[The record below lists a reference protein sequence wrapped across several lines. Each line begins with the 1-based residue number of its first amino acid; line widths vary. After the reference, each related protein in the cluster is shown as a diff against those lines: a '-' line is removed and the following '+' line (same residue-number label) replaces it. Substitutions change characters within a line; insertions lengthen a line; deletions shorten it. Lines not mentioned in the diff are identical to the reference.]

1 MNKVI
6 CIDGPSGSGKSTTAH
21 AVSEALGILFVDSG
35 ALYRIMTWRC
45 LAGGVDTSNPAAVS
59 EFCKSVKVD
68 FVVKGNRV
76 AYEVGGEEP
85 GDRIRTPEINAHV
98 SPVSAV
104 PEVRTIVTGWLR
116 DMPRLG
122 DIVVE
127 GRDIG
132 SVVYPDSPYR
142 FYLDCDPDERA
153 RRRQKEDAAKGF
165 VQTEA
170 EVKASLLAR
179 DKIDSSRKTAP
190 LKVPDGAIRID
201 TTHLPVAGVVER
213 IAKEIRNIERKGAEA

>member
-6 CIDGPSGSGKSTTAH
+6 CIDGPAGSGKSTTAR
-21 AVSEALGILFVDSG
+21 AVSEKLGVLFVDSG
-35 ALYRIMTWRC
+35 ALYRIMTWQA
-45 LAGGVDTSNPAAVS
+45 LEAGVDTSDAAAVAA
-59 EFCKSVKVD
+59 FCKGVKVD

-76 AYEVGGEEP
+76 AYELNGEEP
-85 GDRIRTPEINAHV
+85 GDRIRTPQINAHV

-104 PEVRTIVTGWLR
+104 PEVRAIVTKWLR
-116 DMPRLG
+116 DMPALG

-132 SVVYPDSPYR
+132 SVVYPDSPHR

-153 RRRQKEDAAKGF
+153 RRRRKEDAGKGF

-179 DKIDSSRKTAP
+179 DKIDSSRATAP
-190 LKVPDGAIRID
+190 LKVPEGAIRID
-201 TTHLPVAGVVER
+201 TTRLTVDEVVAE
-213 IAKEIRNIERKGAEA
+213 IAKAIA

>member
-6 CIDGPSGSGKSTTAH
+6 CIDGPAGSGKSTTAH
-21 AVSEALGILFVDSG
+21 AVSDRLGVLFVDSG
-35 ALYRIMTWRC
+35 ALYRIMTWQAL
-45 LAGGVDTSNPAAVS
+45 LAGVDTSDPAAVAD
-59 EFCKSVKVD
+59 FCKGVRVD
-68 FVVKGNRV
+68 FVVRGNRV

-104 PEVRTIVTGWLR
+104 PEVRAIVTAWLR

-122 DIVVE
+122 NIVVE

-153 RRRQKEDAAKGF
+153 RRRQREDAAKGF
-165 VQTEA
+165 AQTEA
-170 EVKASLLAR
+170 QVKASLLAR

-190 LKVPDGAIRID
+190 LKVPEGAIRID
-201 TTHLPVAGVVER
+201 TTHLSVDGVVDV
-213 IAKEIRNIERKGAEA
+213 IARAIGAR

>member
-21 AVSEALGILFVDSG
+21 AVSEKLGVLFVDSG

-45 LAGGVDTSNPAAVS
+45 LLAGVDTADAAAVA
-59 EFCKSVKVD
+59 EFCKGVKVD
-68 FVVKGNRV
+68 FVVKGSRV
-76 AYEVGGEEP
+76 AYEIDGEEP

-104 PEVRTIVTGWLR
+104 PEVRAIVTRWLR
-116 DMPRLG
+116 EMPRLG

-153 RRRQKEDAAKGF
+153 RRRQKEDAGKGF

-170 EVKASLLAR
+170 QVKASLLAR
-179 DKIDSSRKTAP
+179 DKIDSTRKTAP
-190 LKVPDGAIRID
+190 LKVPEGAIKID
-201 TTHLPVAGVVER
+201 TTRLSVDEVVAAIASHLG
-213 IAKEIRNIERKGAEA
+213 

>member
-6 CIDGPSGSGKSTTAH
+6 CSDGPSGSGKSTTAH
-21 AVSEALGILFVDSG
+21 AVSEKLGVLFVDSG

-45 LAGGVDTSNPAAVS
+45 LLAGVDTADAAAVA
-59 EFCKSVKVD
+59 EFCKGVKVD
-68 FVVKGNRV
+68 FVVKGSRV
-76 AYEVGGEEP
+76 AYEIDGEEP

-104 PEVRTIVTGWLR
+104 PEVRAIVTRWLR
-116 DMPRLG
+116 EMPRLG

-153 RRRQKEDAAKGF
+153 RRRQKEDAGKGF

-170 EVKASLLAR
+170 QVKASLLAR
-179 DKIDSSRKTAP
+179 DKIDSTRKTAP
-190 LKVPDGAIRID
+190 LKVPEGAIKID
-201 TTHLPVAGVVER
+201 TTRLSVDEVVAAIASHLG
-213 IAKEIRNIERKGAEA
+213 

>member
-6 CIDGPSGSGKSTTAH
+6 CIDGPAGSGKSTTAH
-21 AVSEALGILFVDSG
+21 AVSERLGVLFVDSG
-35 ALYRIMTWRC
+35 ALYRIMTWQSL
-45 LAGGVDTSNPAAVS
+45 LAGVDTSDPAAVAA
-59 EFCKSVKVD
+59 FCRSVKVD

-76 AYEVGGEEP
+76 AYEIAGEEP

-104 PEVRTIVTGWLR
+104 PEVRAIVTGWLR
-116 DMPRLG
+116 KMPELG

-153 RRRQKEDAAKGF
+153 RRRQKEDAGKGF
-165 VQTEA
+165 VQTESQ
-170 EVKASLLAR
+170 VKASLLAR

-190 LKVPDGAIRID
+190 LMIPEGAIVID
-201 TTHLPVAGVVER
+201 TTHLSVDGVVDA
-213 IAKEIRNIERKGAEA
+213 IASHLR

>member
-6 CIDGPSGSGKSTTAH
+6 CIDGPAASGKST
-21 AVSEALGILFVDSG
+21 VSKLIAEMSGIKYVDSG
-35 ALYRIMTWRC
+35 ALYRIATWQA
-45 LAGGVDTSNPAAVS
+45 LEAGIDTNDAEAVAK
-59 EFCKSVKVD
+59 FITNLKVD

-76 AYEVGGEEP
+76 AYEVNGEEP
-85 GDRIRTPEINAHV
+85 GDKIRTPEINKHV

-104 PEVRTIVTGWLR
+104 PEVRTIVTQWLR
-116 DMPRLG
+116 DMRSVG

-142 FYLDCDPDERA
+142 FYLDADAETRTL
-153 RRRQKEDAAKGF
+153 RRHKEDIQKGF
-165 VQTEA
+165 IQNA
-170 EVKASLLAR
+170 EQVKASLLNR

-190 LKVPDGAIRID
+190 LKIPEGAIVID
-201 TTHLPVAGVVER
+201 TSPLTAVQVAEK
-213 IAKEIRNIERKGAEA
+213 IIELSK

>member
-6 CIDGPSGSGKSTTAH
+6 CIDGPAGSGKSTTAH
-21 AVSEALGILFVDSG
+21 AVSERLGVLFVDSG
-35 ALYRIMTWRC
+35 ALYRIMTWQSL
-45 LAGGVDTSNPAAVS
+45 LAGVDTSDPAAVAA
-59 EFCKSVKVD
+59 FCRSVKVD

-76 AYEVGGEEP
+76 AYEIAGEEP

-104 PEVRTIVTGWLR
+104 PEVRAIVTGWLR
-116 DMPRLG
+116 KMPELG

-153 RRRQKEDAAKGF
+153 RRRQKEDAGKGF
-165 VQTEA
+165 VQTESQ
-170 EVKASLLAR
+170 VKASLLAR

-190 LKVPDGAIRID
+190 LKIPEGAIVID
-201 TTHLPVAGVVER
+201 TTHLSVDGVVDA
-213 IAKEIRNIERKGAEA
+213 IASHLR

>member
-6 CIDGPSGSGKSTTAH
+6 CIDGPAGSGKSTTAH
-21 AVSEALGILFVDSG
+21 AVSETLGVLFVDSG
-35 ALYRIMTWRC
+35 ALYRIMTREC
-45 LAGGVDTSNPAAVS
+45 LRAGVDTSDPAAVAD
-59 EFCKSVKVD
+59 FCKGVKVD

-85 GDRIRTPEINAHV
+85 GDTIRTPEINAHV

-104 PEVRTIVTGWLR
+104 PEVRAIVTGWLR
-116 DMPRLG
+116 EMPRLG

-153 RRRQKEDAAKGF
+153 RRRQKEDASKGF
-165 VQTEA
+165 VQTE
-170 EVKASLLAR
+170 EQVKASLLAR
-179 DKIDSSRKTAP
+179 DKIDSSRKYAP
-190 LKVPDGAIRID
+190 LRKADGAVEID
-201 TTHLPVAGVVER
+201 STDLTLEQSVKAVLDALPDSW
-213 IAKEIRNIERKGAEA
+213 

>member
-6 CIDGPSGSGKSTTAH
+6 CIDGPAASGKST
-21 AVSEALGILFVDSG
+21 VSKLIAEMSGIKYVDSG
-35 ALYRIMTWRC
+35 ALYRIATWQA
-45 LAGGVDTSNPAAVS
+45 LEAGIDTNDAEAVAKFITS
-59 EFCKSVKVD
+59 LKVD

-76 AYEVGGEEP
+76 AYEVNGEEP
-85 GDRIRTPEINAHV
+85 GDKIRTPEINKHV

-104 PEVRTIVTGWLR
+104 PEVRTIVTKWLR
-116 DMPRLG
+116 DMRSVG

-142 FYLDCDPDERA
+142 FYLDADAETRTA
-153 RRRQKEDAAKGF
+153 RRHKEDIQKGF
-165 VQTEA
+165 IQNA
-170 EVKASLLAR
+170 EQVKASLLNR

-190 LKVPDGAIRID
+190 LKIPEGAIVID
-201 TTHLPVAGVVER
+201 TTPLTAEQVA
-213 IAKEIRNIERKGAEA
+213 AKIIELSK